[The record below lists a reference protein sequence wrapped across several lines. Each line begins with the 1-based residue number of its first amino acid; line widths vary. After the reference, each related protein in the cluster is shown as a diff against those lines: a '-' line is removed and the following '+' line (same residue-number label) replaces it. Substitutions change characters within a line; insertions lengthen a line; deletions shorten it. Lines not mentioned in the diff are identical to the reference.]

1 MSDAALRRIT
11 SDVPLADLAPL
22 ALAVESRACDICVS
36 GRKNGAMETEAYLA
50 VLSSC
55 TCAYCTFCRTML
67 WKIDVT
73 KLEHAPRLPRR
84 DAALAASPRWPVF
97 AELDA

>member
-36 GRKNGAMETEAYLA
+36 GRKNGVMETEAYRS
-50 VLSSC
+50 VQ
-55 TCAYCTFCRTML
+55 T
-67 WKIDVT
+67 
-73 KLEHAPRLPRR
+73 PRSGG
-84 DAALAASPRWPVF
+84 AASDISGGEYRRRSVSGGWDGGMQIERQCRPGR
-97 AELDA
+97 EM